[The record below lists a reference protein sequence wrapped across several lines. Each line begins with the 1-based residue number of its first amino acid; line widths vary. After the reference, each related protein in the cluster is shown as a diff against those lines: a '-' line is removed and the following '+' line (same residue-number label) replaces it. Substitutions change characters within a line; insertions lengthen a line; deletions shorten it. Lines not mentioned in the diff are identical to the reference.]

1 MRIDKE
7 TPCGESKEVNDA
19 WTNARSQ
26 AWIQEKSRE
35 DVHKDAYDAAKE
47 ALADME
53 DSAEMLTCIGVYA
66 GVSTGIHECDV
77 IDKTAEFTSE
87 IEGIDEEQAHQWAE
101 QTVAEIYSEWWT
113 SYEEICP
120 VKEEESKS
128 LKTLITHFCSSVF
141 NIKINLYQVL
151 VILNAVKGLMPTRHG
166 RMLSPTPGS
175 T

>member
-1 MRIDKE
+1 
-7 TPCGESKEVNDA
+7 
-19 WTNARSQ
+19 
-26 AWIQEKSRE
+26 
-35 DVHKDAYDAAKE
+35 
-47 ALADME
+47 ME

-120 VKEEESKS
+120 AKQEEERKH
-128 LKTLITHFCSSVF
+128 LNF
-141 NIKINLYQVL
+141 NYTFLFF
-151 VILNAVKGLMPTRHG
+151 GF
-166 RMLSPTPGS
+166 
-175 T
+175 